1 MTSMATRE
9 VYFTPALFDF
19 LRQLKRNNDRK
30 WFQENKGRY
39 EADVRD
45 PALRFIE
52 AIGPGLR
59 KISSHLVA
67 DPKPVGGSLF
77 RINRDIRFSKDKSPY
92 KTAVG
97 IAFHHDSGRSAT
109 APGMYVQLG
118 PGTSWSG
125 GGVHMP
131 DSRSLTQIRDAIVSK
146 PSEWTKIVSDPR
158 FVQAAAN
165 QGETLKR
172 APQGYEA
179 DHPLVDDLKRKSF
192 VWHVEFSESQV
203 CSSGFLDSYL
213 DACRLAN
220 PFNAFL
226 ATALGVDW

>member
-1 MTSMATRE
+1 MSSVAAGE

-19 LRQLKRNNDRK
+19 LRQLKKHNDRQ
-30 WFQENKGRY
+30 WFLENKGRY

-59 KISSHLVA
+59 KISRHLVA
-67 DPKPVGGSLF
+67 DPKPAGGSLF

-92 KTAVG
+92 KTALG
-97 IAFHHDSGRSAT
+97 IAFFHDGGRAAT

-131 DSRSLTQIRDAIVSK
+131 DGPSLTKIRDAIVAR
-146 PSEWTKIVSDPR
+146 PSEWAKIVDDAT
-158 FVQAAAN
+158 FKEAVAN

-172 APQGYEA
+172 APQGYEP
-179 DHPLVDDLKRKSF
+179 DHPLVEDLKRKSF
-192 VWHVEFSESQV
+192 VWHVEFSELEI
-203 CSSGFLDSYL
+203 CSAGFLNSYL
-213 DACRLAN
+213 DACRRAN
-220 PFNAFL
+220 PFNRFL
-226 ATALGVDW
+226 AAALGAEW